1 MMRLVL
7 HLLAKWPTRK
17 MLRAAAMLGILGAA
31 VMAWSVLDP
40 RPLPIVT
47 SMTISPV
54 LAGLAFLLYGLSI
67 AADLS
72 QTQARVHQA
81 KLGGS

>member
-1 MMRLVL
+1 MRFLL
-7 HLLAKWPTRK
+7 HLLAKWPTKK
-17 MLRAAAMLGILGAA
+17 MLRLAAVLGLLGSA

-40 RPLPIVT
+40 TPLPIVT
-47 SMTISPV
+47 SMSISPV

-72 QTQARVHQA
+72 QAQARVHQT